1 MAGAEGGALL
11 GAAALGELGGV
22 DDELD
27 DDEEQPATAARTI
40 SAAAVPAIPL
50 RERSTLG
57 NTPAPK
63 RVRFMMSPKSC
74 LRCGF
79 SR

>member
-1 MAGAEGGALL
+1 VAGAEGGALL
-11 GAAALGELGGV
+11 GAAALGEFGGLGV

-57 NTPAPK
+57 NTARASNLIAPHA
-63 RVRFMMSPKSC
+63 P
-74 LRCGF
+74 LRPV
-79 SR
+79 